1 MHEFR
6 RIATHKPIFCQLF
19 INKRKPQTA
28 FHILSRPKSLSE
40 YIVRSQLAV
49 RGSVD
54 CYLYTIHVR
63 DNTPQLR
70 NAILFSAQH
79 VESYAYT
86 NTLDMHLVRQRIL
99 CKSNHRCT
107 FSLLPA
113 VIGGRKWWHHVIRW
127 KHMVFV
133 FALWWIEVPIIVCI

>member
-86 NTLDMHLVRQRIL
+86 NTLDIHAFGSPKNIMQIESPMHIFITAGRNRR
-99 CKSNHRCT
+99 KEMMTSRN
-107 FSLLPA
+107 SLKA
-113 VIGGRKWWHHVIRW
+113 YGFCIC
-127 KHMVFV
+127 
-133 FALWWIEVPIIVCI
+133 IVMNRSWMYLL